1 MPSLQIRAI
10 LKDMPFHAGTCLAEK
25 LPALHGFSL
34 RRILMKAQV
43 QSTMIS
49 VAAIALLAVTLMG
62 TPAAAK
68 QKADKHEK
76 PATTTSAAAAASLL
90 ASVPQPPVGKSG
102 QQDSK
107 PGMAWKTVGG
117 TVKSIQGETY
127 LVEDYEGNQMK
138 MHAGQATKRLRGN
151 KKVGDTIRAEVTHGG
166 FANSIQ

>member
-1 MPSLQIRAI
+1 MN
-10 LKDMPFHAGTCLAEK
+10 
-25 LPALHGFSL
+25 
-34 RRILMKAQV
+34 AQV
-43 QSTMIS
+43 QPSITS
-49 VAAIALLAVTLMG
+49 LAAIALIAVTLIG

-68 QKADKHEK
+68 GKADKHEK

-90 ASVPQPPVGKSG
+90 GSVPQSPVGKPG
-102 QQDSK
+102 HQDSK

-138 MHAGQATKRLRGN
+138 VQVGQATKQLQGN

>member
-1 MPSLQIRAI
+1 MN
-10 LKDMPFHAGTCLAEK
+10 
-25 LPALHGFSL
+25 
-34 RRILMKAQV
+34 AQV
-43 QSTMIS
+43 QPSITS
-49 VAAIALLAVTLMG
+49 LATIALIAVTLIG

-68 QKADKHEK
+68 GKADKHEK

-90 ASVPQPPVGKSG
+90 GSVPQSPVGKPG
-102 QQDSK
+102 HQDSK

-138 MHAGQATKRLRGN
+138 VQVGQATKRLQGN

>member
-1 MPSLQIRAI
+1 MNAHVQPSI
-10 LKDMPFHAGTCLAEK
+10 T
-25 LPALHGFSL
+25 SL
-34 RRILMKAQV
+34 
-43 QSTMIS
+43 
-49 VAAIALLAVTLMG
+49 AAIALIAVTLIG
-62 TPAAAK
+62 TPAGAK
-68 QKADKHEK
+68 GKANKHEK
-76 PATTTSAAAAASLL
+76 PAATTTSAAAAASLL
-90 ASVPQPPVGKSG
+90 GSVPQSPVGKPG

-138 MHAGQATKRLRGN
+138 MQVGQATKRLQGN